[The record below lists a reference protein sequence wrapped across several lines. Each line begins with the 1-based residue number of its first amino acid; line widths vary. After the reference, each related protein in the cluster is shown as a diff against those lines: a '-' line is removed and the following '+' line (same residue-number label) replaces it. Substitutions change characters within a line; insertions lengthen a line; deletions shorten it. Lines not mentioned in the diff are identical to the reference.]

1 MTGWR
6 AKLGLI
12 IPSSNS
18 AAEIEFNEHAPEGA
32 SVHAAR
38 MALNSVTPAALD
50 AMSDRAVEC
59 AELLSDVEVDV
70 IAYACTTG
78 SLLHGPGFDVEL
90 EEALSEAADCPAV
103 TTARSVRQAFKA
115 LDVERIA
122 VRTPYTRELNERE
135 REYFEAAGI
144 EIASI
149 EGRGIEENTM
159 IGALDPADAYRQVRS
174 TVDPGAVDA
183 AFISCTNHRT
193 LPVIEPL
200 EADLGMP
207 VVSSNQVTLWDAC
220 RAAGVTSKGPGRLFK
235 C

>member
-6 AKLGLI
+6 MKLGLI

-18 AAEIEFNEHAPEGA
+18 AAEIEFNGHAPEGA

-78 SLLHGPGFDVEL
+78 SLLHGLGFDAEL
-90 EEALSEAADCPAV
+90 EEALSEAAGCPAV
-103 TTARSVRQAFKA
+103 ATARSVRRAFKA

-122 VRTPYTRELNERE
+122 VRTPYTYELNERE

-149 EGRGIEENTM
+149 KGRGIEENTM

-183 AFISCTNHRT
+183 AFISCTNYRT
-193 LPVIEPL
+193 LPVIESL

-207 VVSSNQVTLWDAC
+207 VVSSNQVTLWDGC
-220 RAAGVTSKGPGRLFK
+220 RAAGVTPKGPGRLFER
-235 C
+235 